1 MTRVR
6 GCCTTGASA
15 GARVSKERQ
24 RRREAREREAGIV
37 AAARAAE
44 AEKRERRG
52 ARKRA
57 LTSRFPRRRHS
68 RQTGV
73 LAQRRRKQT
82 GATIAL
88 LLGLNVLV
96 WVLFTEW
103 PARAMALILTL
114 LVAPVLHTLLFR
126 RR

>member
-1 MTRVR
+1 M
-6 GCCTTGASA
+6 
-15 GARVSKERQ
+15 SKERQ
-24 RRREAREREAGIV
+24 RRREARDRETGIV

-44 AEKRERRG
+44 AEKRERRD

-57 LTSRFPRRRHS
+57 LSSRFPRRHS

-73 LAQRRRKQT
+73 LAQRRRRQT
-82 GATIAL
+82 GATIAML
-88 LLGLNVLV
+88 LALNVLI

-103 PARAMALILTL
+103 PARVMALILTL
-114 LVAPVLHTLLFR
+114 LVAPVLHTMLFR

>member
-1 MTRVR
+1 M
-6 GCCTTGASA
+6 
-15 GARVSKERQ
+15 SKERQ
-24 RRREAREREAGIV
+24 RRREARDREAGIV

-44 AEKRERRG
+44 AEKRERRD

-57 LTSRFPRRRHS
+57 VSSRFPRRRS

-88 LLGLNVLV
+88 LIALNVLV
-96 WVLFTEW
+96 WVLFPEW
-103 PARAMALILTL
+103 PARMMALIVTL
-114 LVAPVLHTLLFR
+114 LVAPVLHTMLFR

>member
-1 MTRVR
+1 M
-6 GCCTTGASA
+6 
-15 GARVSKERQ
+15 SKERA
-24 RRREAREREAGIV
+24 RRREARDREAGIV

-44 AEKRERRG
+44 AEKRERRE

-57 LTSRFPRRRHS
+57 LNSRLPRRHS

-73 LAQRRRKQT
+73 LAQRRRKQS

-88 LLGLNVLV
+88 LLALNVLV
-96 WVLFTEW
+96 WVFFTEW
-103 PARAMALILTL
+103 PARAMALIVTL
-114 LVAPVLHTLLFR
+114 LVAPVVHTMLFR